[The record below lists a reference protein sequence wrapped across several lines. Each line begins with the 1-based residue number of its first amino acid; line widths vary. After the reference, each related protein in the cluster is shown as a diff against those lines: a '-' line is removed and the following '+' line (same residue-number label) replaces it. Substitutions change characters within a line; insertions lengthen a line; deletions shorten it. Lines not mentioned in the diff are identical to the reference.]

1 MRAVNT
7 LLAKQTVR
15 ALIVLVAALA
25 WFAVSNHCA
34 LAALERPAKVEV
46 EQSCHGMTAQH
57 APAKKNQTGVE
68 CCKVLR
74 ATLSKS
80 LVVHN
85 VAVFALYEYFVRQVS
100 LPEQTPLKCVL
111 FLDTGPPFSYS
122 FSESVLQRSI
132 LAHAP
137 PFLA

>member
-1 MRAVNT
+1 MTAVIKET
-7 LLAKQTVR
+7 FR
-15 ALIVLVAALA
+15 ALVVLVVGLA
-25 WFAVSNHCA
+25 WFAVSNHCV
-34 LAALERPAKVEV
+34 LAALERPAKMVV
-46 EQSCHGMTAQH
+46 AQSCHGMTAQH

-80 LVVHN
+80 L
-85 VAVFALYEYFVRQVS
+85 AVQSAMAFAIREYFIKFVS
-100 LPEQTPLKCVL
+100 LPDETQPKCV
-111 FLDTGPPFSYS
+111 FALDTGPPFAYS